1 MTLDPIPQARV
12 VRKGGR
18 LMTPPRRPRDD
29 RDGMVGSK
37 LREAAAIA
45 LGLWPLTAVLLA
57 MLGLLVMAGNGN
69 PYAR

>member
-18 LMTPPRRPRDD
+18 LMTPPRAPRVDD
-29 RDGMVGSK
+29 DGIVGRK
-37 LREAAAIA
+37 LREVAYVA
-45 LGLWPLTAVLLA
+45 LGLWPLTAVILL
-57 MLGLLVMAGNGN
+57 MLGLLVMAGNSN